1 MRPFSIGM
9 LFNRV
14 NIKRFQSEGKN
25 TMNKKVLILVGLLV
39 LLMAA
44 CSPAGNISKRNPG
57 ILRDYI
63 FSVEPRNNGSYIIWM
78 RNDDVAAYCTTDK
91 TLADEAIDAINSRTG
106 LIVMEYRNRE
116 VGDKENGTV
125 NQGGCAVESSGDN
138 TSTTPI
144 FKILSIKVLSDE

>member
-1 MRPFSIGM
+1 M
-9 LFNRV
+9 V
-14 NIKRFQSEGKN
+14 
-25 TMNKKVLILVGLLV
+25 VLVGLLV

-91 TLADEAIDAINSRTG
+91 TLADEAIAAINSRTG
-106 LIVMEYRNRE
+106 LIVMEYRDRE

-125 NQGGCAVESSGDN
+125 NQGGCAVESSGDSN
-138 TSTTPI
+138 STTPI

>member
-1 MRPFSIGM
+1 
-9 LFNRV
+9 
-14 NIKRFQSEGKN
+14 
-25 TMNKKVLILVGLLV
+25 MNKKLLILALLLTV
-39 LLMAA
+39 LAAA

-57 ILRDYI
+57 TLRDYI

-91 TLADEAIDAINSRTG
+91 ALGDMAVEAINSRTG
-106 LIVMEYRNRE
+106 LVVMEYRNRE

-125 NQGGCAVESSGDN
+125 NQGGCAVESSGDS

-144 FKILSIKVLSDE
+144 FKILSIRTLSEE